1 MTRPTIGQVA
11 KRAGVGVETVRFY
24 ERRGLI
30 EQPIKRNAGYRVYPE
45 DVVHRIRFIRHAKD
59 LGFTLNEIG
68 ELLSLRP
75 DPHGSCDAVK
85 ERAEAKVADIEE
97 KIGSL
102 TRMQHSLG
110 RLIDACESR
119 SETAECPILEA
130 LE

>member
-30 EQPIKRNAGYRVYPE
+30 EQPSKRSSGYRVYPE

-75 DPHGSCDAVK
+75 DPQGNCDAVK
-85 ERAEAKVADIEE
+85 ERAEAKVAYIEG

-110 RLIDACESR
+110 RLIGACETR

-130 LE
+130 LD

>member
-1 MTRPTIGQVA
+1 M
-11 KRAGVGVETVRFY
+11 RFY

-30 EQPIKRNAGYRVYPE
+30 EQPSKKSPGYRVYPE

-75 DPHGSCDAVK
+75 NPHGNCDAVK

-102 TRMQHSLG
+102 TRIQHSLG
-110 RLIDACESR
+110 RLIDACENR

>member
-1 MTRPTIGQVA
+1 M
-11 KRAGVGVETVRFY
+11 
-24 ERRGLI
+24 
-30 EQPIKRNAGYRVYPE
+30 
-45 DVVHRIRFIRHAKD
+45 HRIRFIRHAKD

-85 ERAEAKVADIEE
+85 ERAEAKVADIEG

-110 RLIDACESR
+110 RLIDACENR

>member
-1 MTRPTIGQVA
+1 MNALTIGKTA
-11 KRAGVGVETVRFY
+11 RRAGVGIETIRFY

-30 EQPIKRNAGYRVYPE
+30 EQPRKKSPGYRVYPE

-85 ERAEAKVADIEE
+85 ERAEARVADIEA

-110 RLIDACESR
+110 RLIDACENR

>member
-30 EQPIKRNAGYRVYPE
+30 EQPRKRSSGYRVYPE
-45 DVVHRIRFIRHAKD
+45 DTVHRIRFIRHAKD

-75 DPHGSCDAVK
+75 DPHGNCDAAK
-85 ERAEAKVADIEE
+85 ERAEEKVADIEG

-102 TRMQHSLG
+102 TRMQHSLE

-130 LE
+130 LD

>member
-30 EQPIKRNAGYRVYPE
+30 EQPRKRSSGYRVYPE

-75 DPHGSCDAVK
+75 DPRTNCAAVK
-85 ERAEAKVADIEE
+85 ERAQGKMADIDE
-97 KIGSL
+97 KIASL
-102 TRMQHSLG
+102 TRMQRSLAK
-110 RLIDACESR
+110 LVDACDRR
-119 SETAECPILEA
+119 SQTAECPILEA